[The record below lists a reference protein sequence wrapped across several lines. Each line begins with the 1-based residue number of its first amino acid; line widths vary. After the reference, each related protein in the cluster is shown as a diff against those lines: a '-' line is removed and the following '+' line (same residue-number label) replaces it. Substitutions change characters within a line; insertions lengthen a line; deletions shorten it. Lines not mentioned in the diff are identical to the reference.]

1 MQPNEPAPA
10 VALRDVHFSYESR
23 PVLESV
29 NLSIPRGRFVCFV
42 GPNGGGKTTL
52 FRLLLGLIKPIR
64 GTIQILGGE
73 PESTRPQL
81 GYVPQHFA
89 FDPLFPVRVFDVV
102 RMGCLGGPERL
113 GRAQVRQRVAEALGV
128 VGLGALETQW
138 FNRLSGGQRQRV
150 LIARA
155 LAAQPAMLLLDEPTS
170 NVDAGAEN
178 EILGLLE
185 QLHGA
190 LTVLLVTHNA
200 AVASRFLEMIV
211 CVNRQVHVHPATDR
225 IDDRLMRHICGYE
238 APGSLGNGEGARN
251 A

>member
-1 MQPNEPAPA
+1 MHANEETPA
-10 VALRDVHFSYESR
+10 VTIRNLSFTYESR
-23 PVLESV
+23 PVLEAV
-29 NLSIPRGRFVCFV
+29 NLTIPRGRFVCFV

-52 FRLLLGLIKPIR
+52 FRLLLGLIKPAQGNIE
-64 GTIQILGGE
+64 ILGQE
-73 PESTRPQL
+73 PEAVRPQL

-102 RMGCLGGPERL
+102 RMGCLGGAERL
-113 GRAQVRQRVAEALGV
+113 GRAQARRRVAEALEV
-128 VGLGALETQW
+128 VGLRALEGQW

-155 LAAQPAMLLLDEPTS
+155 LAAQPEMLLLDEPTS

-211 CVNRQVHVHPATDR
+211 CVNRKVHVHPPTDR

-238 APGSLGNGEGARN
+238 APGTFGGGEAARH